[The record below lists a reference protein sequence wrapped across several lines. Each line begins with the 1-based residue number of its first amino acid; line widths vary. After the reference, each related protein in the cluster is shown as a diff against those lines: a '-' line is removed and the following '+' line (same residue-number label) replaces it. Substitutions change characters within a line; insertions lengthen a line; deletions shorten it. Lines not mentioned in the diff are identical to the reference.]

1 MAKSKIQNITSA
13 LSTKYKMPLKDAE
26 TFVAMLFDV
35 VNDGL
40 MKDKLVKVKGLGTFK
55 VASVKDR
62 ESVNVNTGER
72 VLIEGHDKITFTPD
86 ATLRDFV
93 NKPFA
98 QFETVIVK
106 DGVDFS
112 DLDNQKET
120 ETPEVPE
127 TSETPDTQETPENKE
142 TTETQETHETQETPE
157 TPDALLST
165 AAESTEPETSERSE
179 TQEKT
184 AKPVEE
190 AKAEVSATEAE
201 VLIEQQRAIDEQL
214 SALKKK
220 VADLEVL
227 PREVVRLREEMAA
240 LQKRNRRNLILAC
253 LLIVIAFI
261 AGFFIGRGTTGQ
273 VDKQAT
279 PKTPTEATIK
289 AAPADSVETKSIQ
302 PAQPAA
308 KQEEATTSFEAYNK
322 DPRIK
327 YGAYDIV
334 GIDTVITLRPGQTLK
349 SVCRVTL
356 GAGMESYLEVMNDA
370 KSLETGKVKV
380 PKLKMRN
387 FKK

>member
-1 MAKSKIQNITSA
+1 MAKNKIMNITSA

-86 ATLRDFV
+86 AVLRDFV

-98 QFETVIVK
+98 QFETVVVK

-112 DLDNQKET
+112 DLDSQKVPET
-120 ETPEVPE
+120 VETPEVPE
-127 TSETPDTQETPENKE
+127 TSETA
-142 TTETQETHETQETPE
+142 ETPE
-157 TPDALLST
+157 TPDTLLS
-165 AAESTEPETSERSE
+165 AVPEEPKESEAPEAPETPETSETVETSE
-179 TQEKT
+179 TP
-184 AKPVEE
+184 AVLGE
-190 AKAEVSATEAE
+190 ASQDVRT
-201 VLIEQQRAIDEQL
+201 EQQVIGEKP
-214 SALKKK
+214 SGHK
-220 VADLEVL
+220 
-227 PREVVRLREEMAA
+227 
-240 LQKRNRRNLILAC
+240 NLILAC
-253 LLIVIAFI
+253 LLAVVAFI
-261 AGFFIGRGTTGQ
+261 AGFFIGRGTAGQ
-273 VDKQAT
+273 ADKPAAPET
-279 PKTPTEATIK
+279 TVE
-289 AAPADSVETKSIQ
+289 APADSVETT
-302 PAQPAA
+302 ATTAA
-308 KQEEATTSFEAYNK
+308 KQDDTASFEAYNS

-334 GIDTVITLRPGQTLK
+334 GIDTVITLRPGQTLQ
-349 SVCRVTL
+349 SVCRATL
-356 GAGMESYLEVMNDA
+356 GADMMSYMEVMNDA

>member
-112 DLDNQKET
+112 DLDNQKEP
-120 ETPEVPE
+120 ETKEVPE
-127 TSETPDTQETPENKE
+127 TPETPDTPETPENKE
-142 TTETQETHETQETPE
+142 TTETQETPD

-165 AAESTEPETSERSE
+165 AAESTEPETSE
-179 TQEKT
+179 TQET
-184 AKPVEE
+184 LE
-190 AKAEVSATEAE
+190 AFA
-201 VLIEQQRAIDEQL
+201 EQQRAIDEQL

-227 PREVVRLREEMAA
+227 RREVVRLREEVAA

-261 AGFFIGRGTTGQ
+261 VGFFIGRGTTGQ
-273 VDKQAT
+273 VDKQAK

-308 KQEEATTSFEAYNK
+308 KQEEETTSFEAYNK

>member
-112 DLDNQKET
+112 DLDNQKEP
-120 ETPEVPE
+120 ETKEVPE
-127 TSETPDTQETPENKE
+127 TPETPDTPETPENKE
-142 TTETQETHETQETPE
+142 TTETQETPD

-165 AAESTEPETSERSE
+165 AAESTEPETPE
-179 TQEKT
+179 TQET
-184 AKPVEE
+184 L
-190 AKAEVSATEAE
+190 EVFA
-201 VLIEQQRAIDEQL
+201 EQQRAIDEQL

-227 PREVVRLREEMAA
+227 PREVLRLREEVAA

-273 VDKQAT
+273 VDKQAK

-308 KQEEATTSFEAYNK
+308 KQEEETTSFEAYNK

>member
-86 ATLRDFV
+86 AALRDFV

-112 DLDNQKET
+112 DLDNQKEPET
-120 ETPEVPE
+120 QETPETPEVPE
-127 TSETPDTQETPENKE
+127 TPETPETPENKE
-142 TTETQETHETQETPE
+142 TTETQETPE

-179 TQEKT
+179 TQET
-184 AKPVEE
+184 L
-190 AKAEVSATEAE
+190 EVFA
-201 VLIEQQRAIDEQL
+201 EQQRAIDEQL

-227 PREVVRLREEMAA
+227 PREVVRLREEVAA

-253 LLIVIAFI
+253 LLAVIAFI

-308 KQEEATTSFEAYNK
+308 KQEEVTTSFEAYNS

>member
-127 TSETPDTQETPENKE
+127 TPETPDTPETPENKE
-142 TTETQETHETQETPE
+142 TTDTQETPE

-190 AKAEVSATEAE
+190 VKAE

-227 PREVVRLREEMAA
+227 PREVVRLREEVAA

-308 KQEEATTSFEAYNK
+308 KQEEETTSFEAYNK

>member
-40 MKDKLVKVKGLGTFK
+40 MKDKQVKVKGLGTFK

-127 TSETPDTQETPENKE
+127 TPETPETPENKE
-142 TTETQETHETQETPE
+142 TTETQETHETS
-157 TPDALLST
+157 DALLST
-165 AAESTEPETSERSE
+165 AAESTEPETSE
-179 TQEKT
+179 TQET
-184 AKPVEE
+184 L
-190 AKAEVSATEAE
+190 EVFA
-201 VLIEQQRAIDEQL
+201 EQQRAIDEQL

-227 PREVVRLREEMAA
+227 PREVVRLREEVAA

-261 AGFFIGRGTTGQ
+261 VGFFIGRGTTGQ

-308 KQEEATTSFEAYNK
+308 KQEEETTSFEAYNK

>member
-112 DLDNQKET
+112 DLDNLKET
-120 ETPEVPE
+120 ETQ
-127 TSETPDTQETPENKE
+127 ETPKTQETHD
-142 TTETQETHETQETPE
+142 TQETHETS
-157 TPDALLST
+157 DALLST
-165 AAESTEPETSERSE
+165 AAESTEPETPE
-179 TQEKT
+179 TQET
-184 AKPVEE
+184 L
-190 AKAEVSATEAE
+190 EVFA
-201 VLIEQQRAIDEQL
+201 EQQRAIDEQL

-227 PREVVRLREEMAA
+227 PREVVRLREEVAA

-289 AAPADSVETKSIQ
+289 AAPADSVETKSKQ

-308 KQEEATTSFEAYNK
+308 KQEEETTSFEAYNK

-356 GAGMESYLEVMNDA
+356 GAGMESYLEVINDA

>member
-72 VLIEGHDKITFTPD
+72 VLIEGHDKISFTPD

-112 DLDNQKET
+112 DLDNQKEP
-120 ETPEVPE
+120 ETKEVPE
-127 TSETPDTQETPENKE
+127 TPETPDTPETPENKE
-142 TTETQETHETQETPE
+142 TTETQETHETS
-157 TPDALLST
+157 DALLST
-165 AAESTEPETSERSE
+165 AAESTEPETPE
-179 TQEKT
+179 TQET
-184 AKPVEE
+184 L
-190 AKAEVSATEAE
+190 EVFA
-201 VLIEQQRAIDEQL
+201 EQQRAIDEQL

-227 PREVVRLREEMAA
+227 PQEVLRLREEVAA
-240 LQKRNRRNLILAC
+240 LQKRNRRNLIFAC
-253 LLIVIAFI
+253 LLAVIAFI

-308 KQEEATTSFEAYNK
+308 KQEEETTSFEAYNK

>member
-1 MAKSKIQNITSA
+1 
-13 LSTKYKMPLKDAE
+13 MPLKDAE

-86 ATLRDFV
+86 AALRDFV

-127 TSETPDTQETPENKE
+127 TPKTPDTPETPENKE
-142 TTETQETHETQETPE
+142 PTETQENPE

-179 TQEKT
+179 TQE
-184 AKPVEE
+184 A
-190 AKAEVSATEAE
+190 
-201 VLIEQQRAIDEQL
+201 
-214 SALKKK
+214 
-220 VADLEVL
+220 LEVFAAWRL
-227 PREVVRLREEMAA
+227 PASYARQSRFTLPHPFAR
-240 LQKRNRRNLILAC
+240 
-253 LLIVIAFI
+253 
-261 AGFFIGRGTTGQ
+261 
-273 VDKQAT
+273 
-279 PKTPTEATIK
+279 ATIIQINTK
-289 AAPADSVETKSIQ
+289 LLRKSEADSKEYSGFGGLFSIC
-302 PAQPAA
+302 
-308 KQEEATTSFEAYNK
+308 
-322 DPRIK
+322 DHHC
-327 YGAYDIV
+327 
-334 GIDTVITLRPGQTLK
+334 L
-349 SVCRVTL
+349 
-356 GAGMESYLEVMNDA
+356 
-370 KSLETGKVKV
+370 
-380 PKLKMRN
+380 
-387 FKK
+387 

>member
-112 DLDNQKET
+112 DLDNQNE
-120 ETPEVPE
+120 
-127 TSETPDTQETPENKE
+127 
-142 TTETQETHETQETPE
+142 TETQETPKTQETPDTQETPE

-165 AAESTEPETSERSE
+165 AAESTKPETPERSE

-190 AKAEVSATEAE
+190 VKAE

-220 VADLEVL
+220 VADLDVL
-227 PREVVRLREEMAA
+227 PREVLRLREEVAA

-273 VDKQAT
+273 VDKQAK
-279 PKTPTEATIK
+279 PKTPTEATIE

-356 GAGMESYLEVMNDA
+356 GAGMESYLAVMNDA

>member
-86 ATLRDFV
+86 AALRDFV

-127 TSETPDTQETPENKE
+127 TPETQETPETPETPENKE
-142 TTETQETHETQETPE
+142 TTETQETHETS
-157 TPDALLST
+157 DALLST

-190 AKAEVSATEAE
+190 VKAE

-227 PREVVRLREEMAA
+227 PQEVLRLREEVAA

>member
-112 DLDNQKET
+112 DLDNQKEPET
-120 ETPEVPE
+120 KEVRETP
-127 TSETPDTQETPENKE
+127 ETPDTPETPENKE
-142 TTETQETHETQETPE
+142 TPDTQETPE

-165 AAESTEPETSERSE
+165 AAESTEPETSE
-179 TQEKT
+179 TQET
-184 AKPVEE
+184 L
-190 AKAEVSATEAE
+190 EVFA
-201 VLIEQQRAIDEQL
+201 EQQRAIDEQL

-227 PREVVRLREEMAA
+227 PREVVRLREEVAA
-240 LQKRNRRNLILAC
+240 LQKRNRRNLIFAC

-308 KQEEATTSFEAYNK
+308 KQEEETTSFEAYNK

>member
-40 MKDKLVKVKGLGTFK
+40 MKDKQVKVKGLGTFK

-127 TSETPDTQETPENKE
+127 TPETPETPD
-142 TTETQETHETQETPE
+142 TQETPE

-227 PREVVRLREEMAA
+227 PREVLRLREEVAA
-240 LQKRNRRNLILAC
+240 LQKRNRRNLIFAC
-253 LLIVIAFI
+253 LLAVIAFI

-273 VDKQAT
+273 VDKQAK

>member
-86 ATLRDFV
+86 AVLRDFV

-98 QFETVIVK
+98 QFETVVVK

-112 DLDNQKET
+112 DLDSQKVPET
-120 ETPEVPE
+120 IETPEVPE
-127 TSETPDTQETPENKE
+127 TVETAETPEAPDTLLSAVPEEPKE
-142 TTETQETHETQETPE
+142 SKESETPE
-157 TPDALLST
+157 TP
-165 AAESTEPETSERSE
+165 ETSETVETSE
-179 TQEKT
+179 TPAVLVEASQEVRT
-184 AKPVEE
+184 
-190 AKAEVSATEAE
+190 
-201 VLIEQQRAIDEQL
+201 EQQQVIGEKP
-214 SALKKK
+214 SGHK
-220 VADLEVL
+220 
-227 PREVVRLREEMAA
+227 
-240 LQKRNRRNLILAC
+240 NLILAC
-253 LLIVIAFI
+253 LLAVVAFI
-261 AGFFIGRGTTGQ
+261 AGFFIGRGTAGQ
-273 VDKQAT
+273 ADKPAAPET
-279 PKTPTEATIK
+279 TVE
-289 AAPADSVETKSIQ
+289 APADSVETT
-302 PAQPAA
+302 ATTAA
-308 KQEEATTSFEAYNK
+308 KQDDTASFEAYNS

-334 GIDTVITLRPGQTLK
+334 GIDTVITLRPGQTLQ
-349 SVCRVTL
+349 SICRATL
-356 GAGMESYLEVMNDA
+356 GADMMSYMEVMNDA